1 MISLNDQMLTFE
13 INYICFDILCMPCC
27 WLVMFCIVRQSCS
40 LLSFV
45 VPYGF
50 LVREASVLNLFVA

>member
-1 MISLNDQMLTFE
+1 MLTFE